1 MEKKKT
7 LQKNNAKLILLWQ
20 AKDAR
25 LSRTESKMAKGTTP
39 TPQDVNFHYLT
50 SLTHL

>member
-1 MEKKKT
+1 MQNESYCGK
-7 LQKNNAKLILLWQ
+7 Q

-25 LSRTESKMAKGTTP
+25 LSRIESKMAKGTTP